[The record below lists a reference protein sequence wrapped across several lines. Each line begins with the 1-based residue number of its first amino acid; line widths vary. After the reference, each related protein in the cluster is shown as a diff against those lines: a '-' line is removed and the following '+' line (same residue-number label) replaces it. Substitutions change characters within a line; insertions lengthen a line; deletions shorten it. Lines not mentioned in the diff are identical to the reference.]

1 MTLLNVKK
9 LSKEYNGR
17 LVVQNISIEIHKSEI
32 VGLLGPNGAG
42 KTTAFYMIMG
52 LEDPDQGEIL
62 LNQQPITR
70 ISIDQRAKLGMGYL
84 AQEPSIFRQMSVEE
98 NLIVILE
105 TMPLS
110 KALKKERLEML
121 LEEFKLTHL
130 RKKPSPTLSGGER
143 RRLEIARTLI
153 QNPQLLLLDEPFAA
167 IDPVTIEELKEL
179 ILDLSKKGISFL
191 ITDHNVR
198 EIFKI
203 ATRCYLVQKGVVT
216 HEGSPDYLCSNQE
229 VLQSYLGNQF
239 SIK

>member
-1 MTLLNVKK
+1 MPLLSVKN

-17 LVVQNISIEIHKSEI
+17 HVVQNVNLKIEKSEI
-32 VGLLGPNGAG
+32 IGLLGPNGAG

-52 LEDPDQGEIL
+52 LETPDSGQIE
-62 LNQQPITR
+62 LNSAPITR
-70 ISIDQRAKLGMGYL
+70 LSIDQRARLGMGYL

-98 NLIVILE
+98 NLLVILE
-105 TMPLS
+105 TISM
-110 KALKKERLEML
+110 KKSERLERLDQL

-153 QNPQLLLLDEPFAA
+153 QSPKLLLLDEPFAA
-167 IDPVTIEELKEL
+167 IDPVTIDELKEL
-179 ILDLSKKGISFL
+179 VLELCKKGISFL

-203 ATRCYLVQKGVVT
+203 ANRCYLLQKGVVT
-216 HEGSPDYLCSNQE
+216 HEGTPEYLCSNQE
-229 VLQSYLGNQF
+229 VLESYLGHQF
-239 SIK
+239 TL

>member
-1 MTLLNVKK
+1 MTLLNVKG

-17 LVVQNISIEIHKSEI
+17 LVVQNISIEIEPNQI

-52 LEDPDQGEIL
+52 LEDPDQGEIFL
-62 LNQQPITR
+62 ENRPITKL
-70 ISIDQRAKLGMGYL
+70 SIDKRAKLGMGYL

-98 NLIVILE
+98 NLLVVLE
-105 TMPLS
+105 TMKL
-110 KALKKERLEML
+110 KKFEKKERLDQL
-121 LEEFKLTHL
+121 LEEFRLTHL

-153 QNPQLLLLDEPFAA
+153 QSPKLLLLDEPFAA
-167 IDPVTIEELKEL
+167 IDPVTIDELKEL
-179 ILDLSKKGISFL
+179 ILTLSKKGIGFL

-203 ATRCYLVQKGVVT
+203 ANRCYLVQKGVVT
-216 HEGSPDYLCSNQE
+216 HQGTPEYLCSNRE
-229 VLQSYLGNQF
+229 VLDSYLGHQF
-239 SIK
+239 TI

>member
-1 MTLLNVKK
+1 MPLLNVKG

-17 LVVQNISIEIHKSEI
+17 LVVQNISIEIEPNQI

-52 LEDPDQGEIL
+52 LEDPDQGEIFL
-62 LNQQPITR
+62 ENRPITKL
-70 ISIDQRAKLGMGYL
+70 SIDKRAKLGMGYL

-98 NLIVILE
+98 NLLVVLE
-105 TMPLS
+105 TMKL
-110 KALKKERLEML
+110 KKFEKKERVDQL

-153 QNPQLLLLDEPFAA
+153 QSPKLLLLDEPFAA
-167 IDPVTIEELKEL
+167 IDPVTIDELKEL
-179 ILDLSKKGISFL
+179 ILALSQKGISFL

-216 HEGSPDYLCSNQE
+216 HQGTPEYLCSNRE
-229 VLQSYLGNQF
+229 VLDSYLGHQF
-239 SIK
+239 TI

>member
-1 MTLLNVKK
+1 MKG

-17 LVVQNISIEIHKSEI
+17 LVVQNISIEIEPNQI

-52 LEDPDQGEIL
+52 LEDPDQGEIFL
-62 LNQQPITR
+62 ENRPITKL
-70 ISIDQRAKLGMGYL
+70 SIDKRAKLGMGYL

-98 NLIVILE
+98 NLLVVLE
-105 TMPLS
+105 TMKL
-110 KALKKERLEML
+110 KKFEKKERLDQL

-153 QNPQLLLLDEPFAA
+153 QSPKLLLLDEPFAA
-167 IDPVTIEELKEL
+167 IDPVTIDELKEL
-179 ILDLSKKGISFL
+179 ILALSQKGISFL

-216 HEGSPDYLCSNQE
+216 HQGTPEYLCSNRE
-229 VLQSYLGNQF
+229 VLDSYLGHQF
-239 SIK
+239 TI

>member
-1 MTLLNVKK
+1 MPLLNVKG

-17 LVVQNISIEIHKSEI
+17 LVVQNISIEIEPNQI

-52 LEDPDQGEIL
+52 LEDPDQGEIFL
-62 LNQQPITR
+62 ENRPITKL
-70 ISIDQRAKLGMGYL
+70 SIDKRAKLGMGYL

-98 NLIVILE
+98 NLLVVLE
-105 TMPLS
+105 TMKL
-110 KALKKERLEML
+110 KKFEKKERLDQL

-153 QNPQLLLLDEPFAA
+153 QSPKLLLLDEPFAA
-167 IDPVTIEELKEL
+167 IDPVTIDELKEL
-179 ILDLSKKGISFL
+179 ILALSQKGISFL

-203 ATRCYLVQKGVVT
+203 ATQCYLVQKGVVT
-216 HEGSPDYLCSNQE
+216 HQGTPEYLCSNRE
-229 VLQSYLGNQF
+229 VLDSYLGHQF
-239 SIK
+239 TI

>member
-1 MTLLNVKK
+1 VKG

-17 LVVQNISIEIHKSEI
+17 LVVQNISIEIEPNQI

-52 LEDPDQGEIL
+52 LEDPDQGEIFL
-62 LNQQPITR
+62 ENRPITKL
-70 ISIDQRAKLGMGYL
+70 SIDKRAKLGMGYL

-98 NLIVILE
+98 NLLVVLE
-105 TMPLS
+105 TMKL
-110 KALKKERLEML
+110 KKFEKKERLDQL

-153 QNPQLLLLDEPFAA
+153 QSPKLLLLDEPFAA
-167 IDPVTIEELKEL
+167 IDPVTIDELKEL
-179 ILDLSKKGISFL
+179 ILALSQKGIGFL

-216 HEGSPDYLCSNQE
+216 HQGTPEYLCSNRE
-229 VLQSYLGNQF
+229 VLDSYLGHQF
-239 SIK
+239 TI

>member
-1 MTLLNVKK
+1 MKG

-17 LVVQNISIEIHKSEI
+17 LVVQNISIEIEPNQI

-52 LEDPDQGEIL
+52 LEDPDQGEIFL
-62 LNQQPITR
+62 ENRPITKL
-70 ISIDQRAKLGMGYL
+70 SIDKRAKLGMGYL

-98 NLIVILE
+98 NLLVVLE
-105 TMPLS
+105 TMKL
-110 KALKKERLEML
+110 KKFEKKERVDQL

-153 QNPQLLLLDEPFAA
+153 QSPKLLLLDEPFAA
-167 IDPVTIEELKEL
+167 IDPVTIDELKEL
-179 ILDLSKKGISFL
+179 ILALSQKGISFL

-216 HEGSPDYLCSNQE
+216 HQGTPEYLCSNRE
-229 VLQSYLGNQF
+229 VLDSYLGHQF
-239 SIK
+239 TI

>member
-1 MTLLNVKK
+1 MPLLSVRN

-17 LVVQNISIEIHKSEI
+17 LVVQNITIEIERNEI

-52 LEDPDQGEIL
+52 LEKPDTGEIFL
-62 LNQQPITR
+62 EDRPISR
-70 ISIDQRAKLGMGYL
+70 LSIDQRARCGMGYL

-98 NLIVILE
+98 NLLVILE
-105 TMPLS
+105 TMPLT
-110 KALKKERLEML
+110 KQQRKERLEVL

-130 RKKPSPTLSGGER
+130 KKKPAPTLSGGER

-153 QNPQLLLLDEPFAA
+153 QNPKLLLLDEPFAA
-167 IDPVTIEELKEL
+167 IDPVTIDELKEL

-203 ATRCYLVQKGVVT
+203 AHKSYLVQKGVVT
-216 HEGSPDYLCSNQE
+216 HQGSKESLCSNRE
-229 VLQSYLGNQF
+229 VMDSYLGHQF
-239 SIK
+239 SL

>member
-1 MTLLNVKK
+1 VKG

-17 LVVQNISIEIHKSEI
+17 LVVQNISIEIEPNQI

-52 LEDPDQGEIL
+52 LEDPDQGEIFL
-62 LNQQPITR
+62 ENRPITNL
-70 ISIDQRAKLGMGYL
+70 SIDKRAKLGMGYL

-98 NLIVILE
+98 NLLVVLE
-105 TMPLS
+105 TMKL
-110 KALKKERLEML
+110 KKFEKKERLDQL
-121 LEEFKLTHL
+121 LEEFRLTHL

-153 QNPQLLLLDEPFAA
+153 QSPKLLLLDEPFAA
-167 IDPVTIEELKEL
+167 IDPVTIDELKEL
-179 ILDLSKKGISFL
+179 ILTLSKKGIGFL

-203 ATRCYLVQKGVVT
+203 ANRCYLVQKGVVT
-216 HEGSPDYLCSNQE
+216 HQGTPEYLCSNRE
-229 VLQSYLGNQF
+229 VLDSYLGHQF
-239 SIK
+239 TI

>member
-1 MTLLNVKK
+1 M
-9 LSKEYNGR
+9 
-17 LVVQNISIEIHKSEI
+17 IEIKNLSFRFGTHRALNELSFTIPEGSI
-32 VGLLGPNGAG
+32 TALVGPNGAG

-203 ATRCYLVQKGVVT
+203 ANRCYLVQKGVVT

>member
-1 MTLLNVKK
+1 VKG

-17 LVVQNISIEIHKSEI
+17 LVVQNISIEIEPNQI

-52 LEDPDQGEIL
+52 LEDPDQGEIFL
-62 LNQQPITR
+62 ENRPITKL
-70 ISIDQRAKLGMGYL
+70 SIDKRAKLGMGYL

-98 NLIVILE
+98 NLLVVLE
-105 TMPLS
+105 TMKL
-110 KALKKERLEML
+110 KKFEKKERVDQL

-153 QNPQLLLLDEPFAA
+153 QSPKLLLLDEPFAA
-167 IDPVTIEELKEL
+167 IDPVTIDELKEL
-179 ILDLSKKGISFL
+179 ILALSQKGISFL

-216 HEGSPDYLCSNQE
+216 HQGTPEYLCSNRE
-229 VLQSYLGNQF
+229 VLDSYLGHQF
-239 SIK
+239 TI

>member
-1 MTLLNVKK
+1 LPLLNVKG

-17 LVVQNISIEIHKSEI
+17 LVVQNISIEIEPNQI

-52 LEDPDQGEIL
+52 LEDPDQGEIFL
-62 LNQQPITR
+62 ENRPITKL
-70 ISIDQRAKLGMGYL
+70 SIDKRAKLGMGYL

-98 NLIVILE
+98 NLLVVLE
-105 TMPLS
+105 TMKL
-110 KALKKERLEML
+110 KKFEKKERLDQL

-153 QNPQLLLLDEPFAA
+153 QSPKLLLLDEPFAA
-167 IDPVTIEELKEL
+167 IDPVTIDELKEL
-179 ILDLSKKGISFL
+179 ILALSQKGISFL

-216 HEGSPDYLCSNQE
+216 HQGTPEYLCSNRE
-229 VLQSYLGNQF
+229 VLDSYLGHQF
-239 SIK
+239 TI

>member
-1 MTLLNVKK
+1 LPLLNVKG

-17 LVVQNISIEIHKSEI
+17 LVVQNISIEIEPNQI

-52 LEDPDQGEIL
+52 LEDPDQGEIFL
-62 LNQQPITR
+62 ENRPITKL
-70 ISIDQRAKLGMGYL
+70 SIDKRAKLGMGYL

-98 NLIVILE
+98 NLLVVLE
-105 TMPLS
+105 TMKL
-110 KALKKERLEML
+110 KKFEKKERVDQL

-153 QNPQLLLLDEPFAA
+153 QSPKLLLLDEPFAA
-167 IDPVTIEELKEL
+167 IDPVTIDELKEL
-179 ILDLSKKGISFL
+179 ILALSQKGISFL

-216 HEGSPDYLCSNQE
+216 HQGTPEYLCSNRE
-229 VLQSYLGNQF
+229 VLDSYLGHQF
-239 SIK
+239 TI

>member
-1 MTLLNVKK
+1 
-9 LSKEYNGR
+9 
-17 LVVQNISIEIHKSEI
+17 
-32 VGLLGPNGAG
+32 GPNGAG

-203 ATRCYLVQKGVVT
+203 ANRCYLVQKGVVT

>member
-1 MTLLNVKK
+1 MPLLNVKG

-17 LVVQNISIEIHKSEI
+17 LVVQNISIEIEPNQI

-52 LEDPDQGEIL
+52 LEDPDQGEIFL
-62 LNQQPITR
+62 ENRPITKL
-70 ISIDQRAKLGMGYL
+70 SIDKRAKLGMGYL

-98 NLIVILE
+98 NLLVVLE
-105 TMPLS
+105 TMKL
-110 KALKKERLEML
+110 KKFEKKERLDQL

-153 QNPQLLLLDEPFAA
+153 QSPKLLLLDEPFAA
-167 IDPVTIEELKEL
+167 IDPVTIDELKEL
-179 ILDLSKKGISFL
+179 ILALSQKGISFL

-216 HEGSPDYLCSNQE
+216 HQGTPEYLCSNRE
-229 VLQSYLGNQF
+229 VLDSYLGHQF
-239 SIK
+239 TI

>member
-1 MTLLNVKK
+1 MPLLSVRN

-17 LVVQNISIEIHKSEI
+17 LVVQNITIEIERNEI

-52 LEDPDQGEIL
+52 LEKPDTGEIFL
-62 LNQQPITR
+62 EDRPISR
-70 ISIDQRAKLGMGYL
+70 LSIDQRARCGMGYL

-98 NLIVILE
+98 NLLVILE
-105 TMPLS
+105 TMPLT
-110 KALKKERLEML
+110 KQQRKERLEVL

-130 RKKPSPTLSGGER
+130 KKKPAPTLSGGER

-153 QNPQLLLLDEPFAA
+153 QNPKLLLLDEPFAA
-167 IDPVTIEELKEL
+167 IDPVTIDELKEL

-203 ATRCYLVQKGVVT
+203 AHKSYLVQKGVVT
-216 HEGSPDYLCSNQE
+216 HQGSKEALCSNRE
-229 VLQSYLGNQF
+229 VIDSYLGHQF
-239 SIK
+239 SL

>member
-1 MTLLNVKK
+1 MTLLNVKG

-17 LVVQNISIEIHKSEI
+17 LVVQNISIEIEPNQI

-52 LEDPDQGEIL
+52 LEDPDQGEIFL
-62 LNQQPITR
+62 ENRPITNL
-70 ISIDQRAKLGMGYL
+70 SIDKRAKLGMGYL

-98 NLIVILE
+98 NLLVVLE
-105 TMPLS
+105 TMKL
-110 KALKKERLEML
+110 KKFEKKERLDQL
-121 LEEFKLTHL
+121 LEEFRLTHL

-153 QNPQLLLLDEPFAA
+153 QSPKLLLLDEPFAA
-167 IDPVTIEELKEL
+167 IDPVTIDELKEL
-179 ILDLSKKGISFL
+179 ILTLSKKGIGFL

-203 ATRCYLVQKGVVT
+203 ANRCYLVQKGVVT
-216 HEGSPDYLCSNQE
+216 HQGTPEYLCSNRE
-229 VLQSYLGNQF
+229 VLDSYLGHQF
-239 SIK
+239 TI

>member
-1 MTLLNVKK
+1 MTLLIVKK

-203 ATRCYLVQKGVVT
+203 ANRCYLVQKGVVT

>member
-1 MTLLNVKK
+1 LTLLNVKG

-17 LVVQNISIEIHKSEI
+17 LVVQNISIEIEPNQI

-52 LEDPDQGEIL
+52 LEDPDQGEIFL
-62 LNQQPITR
+62 ENRPITNL
-70 ISIDQRAKLGMGYL
+70 SIDKRAKLGMGYL

-98 NLIVILE
+98 NLLVVLE
-105 TMPLS
+105 TMKL
-110 KALKKERLEML
+110 KKFEKKERLDQL
-121 LEEFKLTHL
+121 LEEFRLTHL

-153 QNPQLLLLDEPFAA
+153 QSPKLLLLDEPFAA
-167 IDPVTIEELKEL
+167 IDPVTIDELKEL
-179 ILDLSKKGISFL
+179 ILTLSKKGIGFL

-203 ATRCYLVQKGVVT
+203 ANRCYLVQKGVVT
-216 HEGSPDYLCSNQE
+216 HQGTPEYLCSNRE
-229 VLQSYLGNQF
+229 VLDSYLGHQF
-239 SIK
+239 TI

>member
-70 ISIDQRAKLGMGYL
+70 ISIDQRAKLGIGYL

-203 ATRCYLVQKGVVT
+203 ANRCYLVQKGVVT

>member
-1 MTLLNVKK
+1 MPLLNVKG

-17 LVVQNISIEIHKSEI
+17 LVVQNISIEIEPNQI

-52 LEDPDQGEIL
+52 LEDPDQGEIFL
-62 LNQQPITR
+62 ENRPITKL
-70 ISIDQRAKLGMGYL
+70 SIDKRAKLGMGYL

-98 NLIVILE
+98 NLLVVLE
-105 TMPLS
+105 TMKL
-110 KALKKERLEML
+110 KKFEKKERLDQL

-153 QNPQLLLLDEPFAA
+153 QSPKLLLLDEPFAA
-167 IDPVTIEELKEL
+167 IDPVTIDELKEL
-179 ILDLSKKGISFL
+179 ILALSQKGIGFL

-216 HEGSPDYLCSNQE
+216 HQGTPEYLCSNRE
-229 VLQSYLGNQF
+229 VLDSYLGHQF
-239 SIK
+239 TI

>member
-1 MTLLNVKK
+1 VKG

-17 LVVQNISIEIHKSEI
+17 LVVQNISIEIEPNQI

-52 LEDPDQGEIL
+52 LEDPDQGEIFL
-62 LNQQPITR
+62 ENRPITKL
-70 ISIDQRAKLGMGYL
+70 SIDKRAKLGMGYL

-98 NLIVILE
+98 NLLVVLE
-105 TMPLS
+105 TMKL
-110 KALKKERLEML
+110 KKFEKKERLDQL

-153 QNPQLLLLDEPFAA
+153 QSPKLLLLDEPFAA
-167 IDPVTIEELKEL
+167 IDPVTIDELKEL
-179 ILDLSKKGISFL
+179 ILALSQKGISFL

-216 HEGSPDYLCSNQE
+216 HQGTPEYLCSNRE
-229 VLQSYLGNQF
+229 VLDSYLGHQF
-239 SIK
+239 TI